1 MTKDFF
7 RWSPQTPTT
16 GYFLATLRVA
26 EISQLYEWGV
36 HSASRFLREKLA
48 DWIVC
53 ENGQTVGFTLF
64 AHLLCDQISGQPVSI
79 GVPVSVPQIA
89 SESVQEDLVLIRIAL
104 HWLRQVDKV
113 DLLAS
118 CQRL

>member
-1 MTKDFF
+1 MTNGLF

-89 SESVQEDLVLIRIAL
+89 SESMQEDFVLIGIAL

-113 DLLAS
+113 DLLARS
-118 CQRL
+118 QRL